1 MTLWDVNLWVYA
13 FRADSPFHE
22 ASRSR
27 LTTELEGRSS
37 FIFCPSVASS
47 FLRLVTNPRIFKCPS
62 SVAEAW
68 SFIDWLEAHPSAV
81 FAEADEM
88 TFGIWKHLCLVAG
101 AVGNDVP
108 DAYLAAIALRND
120 ATLVTMDAGMKRWA
134 GVSVE
139 VLASV

>member
-1 MTLWDVNLWVYA
+1 VTLWDVNLWVYA

-22 ASRSR
+22 ASRSA
-27 LTTELEGRSS
+27 LITALEGREN
-37 FIFCPSVASS
+37 FIFCPSVAAS

-62 SVAEAW
+62 PAAEAW

-108 DAYLAAIALRND
+108 AAYLAAIALRND
-120 ATLVTMDAGMKRWA
+120 AKLMTMDAGMKRWA
-134 GVSVE
+134 GVTVE
-139 VLASV
+139 VIAAG